1 MKKKDIKKLTL
12 NKITVSNLK
21 DIKAGAPPTISDPVT
36 NPGALDTKDC
46 PTNDC
51 LPSIDIC

>member
-1 MKKKDIKKLTL
+1 MKQKSIKKLTL

-21 DIKAGAPPTISDPVT
+21 DIMAGAALTTSGVPT

-46 PTNDC
+46 PTDDC
-51 LPSIDIC
+51 LPSIDLC